1 MISRM
6 RVPLGFVAAA
16 IFVVFAHISSWQR
29 ASVGLLV
36 AFLGLLLRGW
46 AAGYLEKGKK
56 LAQDGPYVI
65 WRHPLYAGSFFLAL
79 GFCVAGTGSAHMI
92 PDAILWVVFLLLFVW
107 IYPLRIKDEEQKL
120 ETHFGDAWREF
131 TSKNHR
137 FFPRIPQK
145 RRDDAD
151 GFLWAR
157 YIKNKEYKACMGF
170 LLGVAVLVVKGLYF

>member
-151 GFLWAR
+151 GFLWADTLR
-157 YIKNKEYKACMGF
+157 IRNIK
-170 LLGVAVLVVKGLYF
+170 LVWVFCWGWPCWL